1 MLKTLVN
8 ALCCCQGS
16 PSRSNPSNYRSPVG
30 RMASGTYCV
39 PGSTRRQKPFAE
51 VRGPMTISDED
62 LIECWF
68 SRLAAPEIV
77 TKLRLQSTGQLRLHW
92 RRLKEL
98 GKLPLSSREEFGRD
112 INLERLIKVNREPRN
127 DLFNKA
133 K

>member
-1 MLKTLVN
+1 MRKTLII
-8 ALCCCQGS
+8 AKGP

-51 VRGPMTISDED
+51 DRGPMTISDED

-68 SRLAAPEIV
+68 CRLAAPEIV
-77 TKLRLQSTGQLRLHW
+77 TKLGLQSTSELRLRW

-98 GKLPLSSREEFGRD
+98 GKLPLSSREEFGRV
-112 INLERLIKVNREPRN
+112 LLVY
-127 DLFNKA
+127 
-133 K
+133 

>member
-1 MLKTLVN
+1 
-8 ALCCCQGS
+8 
-16 PSRSNPSNYRSPVG
+16 
-30 RMASGTYCV
+30 MASGTYCV

-68 SRLAAPEIV
+68 NRLAAPEIV
-77 TKLRLQSTGQLRLHW
+77 TKLGLQSTSELRLLW

-112 INLERLIKVNREPRN
+112 LLLERLIKVHREPRN
-127 DLFNKA
+127 DLFKKA

>member
-1 MLKTLVN
+1 
-8 ALCCCQGS
+8 
-16 PSRSNPSNYRSPVG
+16 
-30 RMASGTYCV
+30 MASGTYCV

-68 SRLAAPEIV
+68 CRLAAPEIV
-77 TKLRLQSTGQLRLHW
+77 TKLGLQSTSELRLLW

-112 INLERLIKVNREPRN
+112 LLLERLIKVHREPRELPPQL
-127 DLFNKA
+127 DDMGSAGVPHGSSALFHHLSGYP
-133 K
+133 